1 MTIKIFSIF
10 MVFIGAVFLLLSFPP
25 AIKISRKLIGQVRRQ
40 WLVILYLMGF
50 FVSGYIFFDIILISH
65 LSFPLELVTGGVF
78 LGGAVFVYIIINLSL
93 STVAAL
99 QKAEEAIRIARD
111 DWESTFNAVTDM
123 ITVHDMDFNIIRANP
138 AAMAVLGLQK
148 PDALKKC
155 FNCYHGTESPPDG
168 CVSCQSLKTGK
179 PSAIEVFEPHLNKH
193 LDIRAMPRIGN
204 DNRLVGLI
212 HVVRDIT
219 ERKQAEEENKNLAE
233 RLNRAEKM
241 EALGLLA
248 GGVAHDLNNV
258 LGVVVGYAELLL
270 YKENASSPIRPRLL
284 DILNGGQK
292 AAAIV
297 QDLLTLARRGVPGKD
312 VLNLNSVLSDCLKS
326 PEVEQLLFFHSS
338 VKIRSELEPDLPNI
352 SGSSVQLGK
361 MIFNLISNASEAMP
375 KGGALTI
382 KTSCQYLDKSLHGY
396 DEIREGGYVV
406 LSVSDTGQGIP
417 AADLKRIF
425 DPFYSKKVMGRSGTG
440 LGLAVVWGTV
450 KDHRG
455 YINVESKEGEGSAF
469 TLYFPVTREKL
480 SAERACISI
489 SEYMGKGE
497 SILVVDDV
505 KAQQDLA
512 AEMLHKL
519 NYQVKCVSSG
529 EEAVAFFTEHHADLM
544 VLDMIMEPGM
554 DGLDTYRRVL
564 EIFPKQKAI
573 ILSGFSETERVQTAQ
588 ALGAGACVNKPYVIE
603 KLGMAVKKELDR
615 SPL

>member
-1 MTIKIFSIF
+1 
-10 MVFIGAVFLLLSFPP
+10 MVLIGAVFLFLSFSP
-25 AIKISRKLIGQVRRQ
+25 AVKISRKLIGRVRRQ
-40 WLVILYLMGF
+40 WLVILYLMVF
-50 FVSGYIFFDIILISH
+50 FIIGYLSFDIILISN
-65 LSFPLELVTGGVF
+65 LPFPLELVTGGVF

-93 STVAAL
+93 NTVAAL
-99 QKAEEAIRIARD
+99 QKAEETIRIARD

-123 ITVHDMDFNIIRANP
+123 VTVHDMDFNIIRANP
-138 AAMAVLGLQK
+138 AAMAILGLQQ
-148 PDALKKC
+148 PEGISLKKC
-155 FNCYHGTESPPDG
+155 FSCYHGTESPPHG
-168 CVSCQSLKTGK
+168 CVSCQSLKTEK

-193 LDIRAMPRIGN
+193 LDIRAMPRFGN
-204 DNRLVGLI
+204 DHRLVGLI

-258 LGVVVGYAELLL
+258 LGIVVGYAELLL
-270 YKENASSPIRPRLL
+270 YEVNASSSIRPKLL

-312 VLNLNSVLSDCLKS
+312 VLNLNSVLSNCLKS
-326 PEVEQLLFFHSS
+326 PEVGQLLFFHSS
-338 VKIRSELEPDLPNI
+338 VQIRSELEPDLPNI

-361 MIFNLISNASEAMP
+361 TIFNLISNASEAMP
-375 KGGALTI
+375 KGGVLTI

-425 DPFYSKKVMGRSGTG
+425 EPFYSKKVMGRSGTG

-455 YINVESKEGEGSAF
+455 YINVESKEGEGSSF
-469 TLYFPVTREKL
+469 ILYFPVTRDEL
-480 SAERACISI
+480 SAERVSISI

-497 SILVVDDV
+497 SILIVDDV
-505 KAQQDLA
+505 KAQRDLA
-512 AEMLHKL
+512 AEMLNKL

-529 EEAVAFFTEHHADLM
+529 EEAVAFFAEHQADLM

-573 ILSGFSETERVQTAQ
+573 ILSGFSETERVHAAQ
-588 ALGAGACVNKPYVIE
+588 ALGAGACVKKPYVIE

-615 SPL
+615 SASFITMSG

>member
-1 MTIKIFSIF
+1 
-10 MVFIGAVFLLLSFPP
+10 MVFTGAVFLLLSFPP

-50 FVSGYIFFDIILISH
+50 FVSGYIFFDIILISN

-99 QKAEEAIRIARD
+99 QKAEETIRIARD

-123 ITVHDMDFNIIRANP
+123 VTVHDMEFNIIRANP
-138 AAMAVLGLQK
+138 AAMAILGLQQ
-148 PDALKKC
+148 PDGIFLKKC
-155 FNCYHGTESPPDG
+155 FNCYHGTESPPHG

-193 LDIRAMPRIGN
+193 LDIRSMPRIGN

-258 LGVVVGYAELLL
+258 LGVVVGYSELLL
-270 YKENASSPIRPRLL
+270 YQVNASSPIRPRLL

-312 VLNLNSVLSDCLKS
+312 VLNLNSVLSICLKS

-338 VKIRSELEPDLPNI
+338 VQIRSELEPDLPNI
-352 SGSSVQLGK
+352 TGSSVQLGK
-361 MIFNLISNASEAMP
+361 TIFNLISNASEAMP
-375 KGGALTI
+375 KGGVLTI
-382 KTSCQYLDKSLHGY
+382 KTSFQYLDKSLRGY

-425 DPFYSKKVMGRSGTG
+425 EPFYSKKVMGRSGTG

-469 TLYFPVTREKL
+469 TLYFPITRDEL
-480 SAERACISI
+480 SAEPASISI
-489 SEYMGKGE
+489 SEYMGEGE

-505 KAQQDLA
+505 KAQRDLA
-512 AEMLHKL
+512 VEMLHKL
-519 NYQVKCVSSG
+519 NYQVSCVSSG
-529 EEAVAFFTEHHADLM
+529 EEAVAFFAEHQADLM

-573 ILSGFSETERVQTAQ
+573 ILSGFSETERVHAAQ
-588 ALGAGACVNKPYVIE
+588 ALGAGACVKKPYVLE

-615 SPL
+615 RA